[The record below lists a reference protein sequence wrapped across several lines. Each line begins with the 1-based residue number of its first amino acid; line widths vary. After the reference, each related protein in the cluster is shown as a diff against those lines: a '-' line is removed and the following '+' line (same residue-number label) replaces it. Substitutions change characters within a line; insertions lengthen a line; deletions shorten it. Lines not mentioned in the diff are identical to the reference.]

1 MTKRKNRAAFLL
13 ASGGVL
19 LAAFLLDRS
28 DESTKNGYSILSSEQ
43 TEKFSV
49 TGLSQEERE
58 IAVFVTGEVNA
69 PGLIRL
75 SAGARATDAV
85 EMAGGFTENADRSG
99 INLAAF
105 LSDGDMIR
113 VPAKDGQD
121 GADGAVLPDGRIDIN
136 RADTEVLKT
145 LPGIGEAK
153 AEAILRYREE
163 HGAFLR
169 AEDLMKV
176 PGIGEGLY
184 KSLEDRIGI

>member
-1 MTKRKNRAAFLL
+1 M
-13 ASGGVL
+13 
-19 LAAFLLDRS
+19 
-28 DESTKNGYSILSSEQ
+28 ESAENGYSVLSSEQ
-43 TEKFSV
+43 TEKFSR
-49 TGLSQEERE
+49 SAPSEEDRE

-69 PGLIRL
+69 PGLIRINL
-75 SAGARATDAV
+75 GARAADAV
-85 EMAGGFTENADRSG
+85 EQAGGFTENADRSG

-113 VPAKDGQD
+113 VPAKKGQD
-121 GADGAVLPDGRIDIN
+121 GTGTADSGAYLPDGRIDIN
-136 RADTEVLKT
+136 RADTELLKT

-169 AEDLMKV
+169 AEDLMQV

-184 KSLEDRIGI
+184 KGLEDRIGI